1 MSGSGPRAADEINL
15 DEFER
20 RLRAAGGGQARAED
34 PLAELARLV
43 EFSHL
48 GISNGEA
55 PSRPRAELAAPP
67 AKPLENDALRATI
80 EEEVEDLAPGASEA
94 EREARQDYA
103 FDAQHSE
110 GVFVAGPDAE
120 RRPLRWKVAASTLA
134 LAGLAMIGAVFALRG
149 GAPGFKKDPPFIA
162 AAQGP
167 TKVAPPTD
175 QTDAASTD
183 AGATLLN
190 NTVKPGAVK

>member
-1 MSGSGPRAADEINL
+1 MSRPGGARPASRQKRPAANEDNMSGSGPRAADEINL

-80 EEEVEDLAPGASEA
+80 EEEVED
-94 EREARQDYA
+94 
-103 FDAQHSE
+103 
-110 GVFVAGPDAE
+110 
-120 RRPLRWKVAASTLA
+120 
-134 LAGLAMIGAVFALRG
+134 
-149 GAPGFKKDPPFIA
+149 
-162 AAQGP
+162 
-167 TKVAPPTD
+167 
-175 QTDAASTD
+175 
-183 AGATLLN
+183 
-190 NTVKPGAVK
+190 

>member
-1 MSGSGPRAADEINL
+1 MSASGPRAADEINL

-67 AKPLENDALRATI
+67 AGAAKPLENDALRATI

-103 FDAQHSE
+103 FDAPHSE

-120 RRPLRWKVAASTLA
+120 
-134 LAGLAMIGAVFALRG
+134 
-149 GAPGFKKDPPFIA
+149 
-162 AAQGP
+162 
-167 TKVAPPTD
+167 
-175 QTDAASTD
+175 
-183 AGATLLN
+183 
-190 NTVKPGAVK
+190 

>member
-43 EFSHL
+43 EFAQM
-48 GISNGEA
+48 GIANGEA
-55 PSRPRAELAAPP
+55 PSRPRAEMAAPP
-67 AKPLENDALRATI
+67 AHAATPLEQGAPRPTIEQGAPRPTI

-103 FDAQHSE
+103 FDAHH
-110 GVFVAGPDAE
+110 
-120 RRPLRWKVAASTLA
+120 
-134 LAGLAMIGAVFALRG
+134 
-149 GAPGFKKDPPFIA
+149 
-162 AAQGP
+162 
-167 TKVAPPTD
+167 
-175 QTDAASTD
+175 
-183 AGATLLN
+183 
-190 NTVKPGAVK
+190 